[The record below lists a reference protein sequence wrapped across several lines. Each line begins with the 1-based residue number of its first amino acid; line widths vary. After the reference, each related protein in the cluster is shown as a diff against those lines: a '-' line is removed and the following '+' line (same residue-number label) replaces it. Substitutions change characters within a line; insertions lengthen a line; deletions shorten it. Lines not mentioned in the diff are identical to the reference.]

1 MNHRSDAGFSYVE
14 VLIAVVIL
22 LVGILA
28 MLSGISGAVLQSRG
42 QEQQL
47 TARHI
52 AASAMESIMSVKE
65 TDPNRLGWY
74 AVGNVGSNPDVNGNP
89 LGIFVVGRQPVL
101 SNSGPDEVVGTADDT
116 GPAIDG
122 FEREI
127 IITDQCDPER
137 PSPNCAPPG
146 TAPVRVRVVEV
157 RVFFQVGLTERSEVL
172 TTVLTD
178 YSVTE

>member
-1 MNHRSDAGFSYVE
+1 METLITLGVEVKVEPFYLPQQSKPVNNEYLYGYTIGIHNYNPYPVQLISRMWQITNGFGDVKYVE
-14 VLIAVVIL
+14 
-22 LVGILA
+22 GE
-28 MLSGISGAVLQSRG
+28 G
-42 QEQQL
+42 
-47 TARHI
+47 
-52 AASAMESIMSVKE
+52 
-65 TDPNRLGWY
+65 
-74 AVGNVGSNPDVNGNP
+74 
-89 LGIFVVGRQPVL
+89 VVGRQPVL